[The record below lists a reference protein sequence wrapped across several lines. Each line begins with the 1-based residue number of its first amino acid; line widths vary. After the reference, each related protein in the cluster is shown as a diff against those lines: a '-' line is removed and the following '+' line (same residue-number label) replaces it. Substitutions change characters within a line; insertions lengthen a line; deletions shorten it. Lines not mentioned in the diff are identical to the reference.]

1 MMAGVVEARHVNKM
15 IRRSTEVCDLPE
27 RKLWRDVICQ
37 AVADLAGK
45 DVSNEDRQSAK
56 QFFTDIGFELVCDA
70 AGIDFEF
77 CAGLVG
83 KLGQAIGFTE
93 EA

>member
-1 MMAGVVEARHVNKM
+1 MASVVGVSHVNKM
-15 IRRSTEVCDLPE
+15 IRRSADVGDMPE

-37 AVADLAGK
+37 AVTDLAGTGVPM
-45 DVSNEDRQSAK
+45 DDRRSA
-56 QFFTDIGFELVCDA
+56 QRFFTGVGFELVCDA

-83 KLGQAIGFTE
+83 KLGQRIGGSAE
-93 EA
+93 V